1 MVKTIW
7 KDLPQWAKGTLV
19 VVGLLAVVGVS
30 YGIYKGVKKVVDKA
44 KTNKEGQESKDELQ
58 KAEAEGIKATISA
71 AEAEAKVSA
80 LLSAAR
86 GCDPLGSGASSI
98 ISVIKSL
105 KNKSDYYLL
114 STTFGTRSWDECSWT
129 GDFVGDVTG
138 SLTTLL
144 TEELDSGQMD
154 EVRKHLSTIGVNI

>member
-7 KDLPQWAKGTLV
+7 KDLPQWAKGTIV

-30 YGIYKGVKKVVDKA
+30 YGIYKGVKKITDKA
-44 KTNKEGQESKDELQ
+44 KSNKEGQESKDALQ
-58 KAEAEGIKATISA
+58 QAEAEGVKPTISS

-80 LLSAAR
+80 LLSGAR
-86 GCDPLGSGASSI
+86 GCDPWGSGATTI

-105 KNKSDYYLL
+105 KNKADYYFL

-144 TEELDSGQMD
+144 TEELDGGQMA
-154 EVRKHLSTIGVNI
+154 EVRKHLSSIGVNI